1 MTKSFAGGRYTVER
15 VLGRG
20 GMATVYLAHDRE
32 LERDVAVKVLNGG
45 LDEGGDAGGRFR
57 REALTVARLSHPHV
71 VAVFDAGE
79 EDGAPFIVME
89 YVEGDGFDAILRDAP
104 LGPDRALELALQACD
119 GLGYAHRQGV
129 VHRDVKPAN
138 LLLRSDGVLKVSDF
152 GIAHTADGTQLT
164 QVGTILGTTA
174 YLAPEQARG
183 EAVGPQ
189 ADVFSLGVVLY
200 EALTGSPPW
209 RVESLAQVASVG
221 ERPPPPVRSITPTVP
236 REVEAAVMRSLSRE
250 PRGRPA
256 DASVLAA
263 ELRPG
268 ANHETVRIDPPTQL
282 LPGRRRPRVPRLAY
296 VVAGLLAAALLAL
309 VIGMAS
315 GGDSGTQAPAK
326 QQQQQAEVKP
336 VPTAADPAGQA
347 RNLEEWI
354 RDHSKGG

>member
-1 MTKSFAGGRYTVER
+1 
-15 VLGRG
+15 
-20 GMATVYLAHDRE
+20 MATVYLAHDLE

-89 YVEGDGFDAILRDAP
+89 YVEGDGLDAILQDAP

-119 GLGYAHRQGV
+119 GLGYAPLQGV

-221 ERPPPPVRSITPTVP
+221 EQPPPPVRSITPGVP
-236 REVEAAVMRSLSRE
+236 REVEAAIMRSLCRE

-256 DASVLAA
+256 DASVLAR

-268 ANHETVRIDPPTQL
+268 ADPSTVRIDPPTQV
-282 LPGRRRPRVPRLAY
+282 LPGRRRPRLPRLAY

-315 GGDSGTQAPAK
+315 RGDSGTPGPAQQPAK
-326 QQQQQAEVKP
+326 VSP
-336 VPTAADPAGQA
+336 VPTADDPAGQA